1 MNKCI
6 ILFLVLFMTL
16 TNTLFQDSVKLGPLC
31 FLDKEKEK
39 KAKVV
44 YYELNNAPEK
54 ADP

>member
-1 MNKCI
+1 MHNSVFGVVYDVKKY
-6 ILFLVLFMTL
+6 TL
-16 TNTLFQDSVKLGPLC
+16 SRLC
-31 FLDKEKEK
+31 QTWTIMFSRKRKIK